1 MGLHLG
7 GLKSGI
13 NFELEP
19 EWAYIWVD
27 LHPGGPLF
35 GILRY
40 SNSFITIAYNQTLGN
55 ETQ

>member
-1 MGLHLG
+1 MGLHLV

-40 SNSFITIAYNQTLGN
+40 SNSFITIA
-55 ETQ
+55 

>member
-40 SNSFITIAYNQTLGN
+40 SNSFITIA
-55 ETQ
+55 